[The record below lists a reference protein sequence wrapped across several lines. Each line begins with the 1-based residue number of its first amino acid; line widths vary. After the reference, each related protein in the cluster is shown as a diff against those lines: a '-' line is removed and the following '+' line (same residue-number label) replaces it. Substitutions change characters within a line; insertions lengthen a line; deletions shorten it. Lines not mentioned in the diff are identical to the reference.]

1 MAIPNPN
8 RRSPRFWV
16 DLFNSFRLTWRLLRD
31 QQVPFAAK
39 LVPLGVVAYILSPI
53 DLVPDVVLGLGQ
65 LDDLALLLL
74 GVQVFIAVV
83 PRAIVQR
90 HRDALEGV
98 IPPPGSR
105 SESGSQASKE
115 IIDG

>member
-1 MAIPNPN
+1 MTIPTPN

-31 QQVPFAAK
+31 RQVPLAAK
-39 LVPLGVVAYILSPI
+39 LVPLGIGAYILSPI
-53 DLVPDVVLGLGQ
+53 DFIPDVILGLGQ
-65 LDDLALLLL
+65 VDDLALLLL
-74 GVQVFIAVV
+74 GVQVFIAIV

-90 HRDALEGV
+90 HRDVMDGV
-98 IPPPGSR
+98 APRPDST
-105 SESGSQASKE
+105 SQASKE

>member
-1 MAIPNPN
+1 MTTPTPN

-31 QQVPFAAK
+31 RQVPFAAK
-39 LVPLGVVAYILSPI
+39 LVPLGMVAYILFPI
-53 DLVPDVVLGLGQ
+53 DFIPDIWWGPGQ

-74 GVQVFIAVV
+74 GVQIFIALV
-83 PRAIVQR
+83 PRGIVQR
-90 HRDALEGV
+90 HRDAMGGV
-98 IPPPGSR
+98 APQPG
-105 SESGSQASKE
+105 GASQASKE

>member
-1 MAIPNPN
+1 MTIPTPN

-31 QQVPFAAK
+31 RQVPFAAK
-39 LVPLGVVAYILSPI
+39 LVPLGLVAYILFPI
-53 DLVPDVVLGLGQ
+53 DFIPDIWFGVGQ

-83 PRAIVQR
+83 PKAIVQR
-90 HRDALEGV
+90 HRDAMDGV
-98 IPPPGSR
+98 GPKPGS
-105 SESGSQASKE
+105 SQASKE

>member
-8 RRSPRFWV
+8 RRSPRFWI

-39 LVPLGVVAYILSPI
+39 LIPLGVAAYILSPI
-53 DLVPDVVLGLGQ
+53 DFLPDAILGLGQ

-74 GVQVFIAVV
+74 GVQVFIAIV
-83 PRAIVQR
+83 PRAIAQR
-90 HRDALEGV
+90 HRDAIEGV
-98 IPPPGSR
+98 VPPH
-105 SESGSQASKE
+105 SGSQASKE

>member
-1 MAIPNPN
+1 MTIN

-16 DLFNSFRLTWRLLRD
+16 DLFNSFRLAWRLLRD

-39 LVPLGVVAYILSPI
+39 LVPLGVAAYILSPI
-53 DLVPDVVLGLGQ
+53 DFIPDAILGLGQ
-65 LDDLALLLL
+65 LDDLAVILL
-74 GVQVFIAVV
+74 GVQVFIAIV

-90 HRDALEGV
+90 HRDAIEGV
-98 IPPPGSR
+98 VPPPGSR
-105 SESGSQASKE
+105 SDPGSQASKE

>member
-1 MAIPNPN
+1 MTIPSPN

-39 LVPLGVVAYILSPI
+39 LVPLSVVAYVLSPI
-53 DLVPDVVLGLGQ
+53 DLVPDVILGVGQ
-65 LDDLALLLL
+65 LDDLALILL
-74 GVQVFIAVV
+74 GVQIFIAVV

-90 HRDALEGV
+90 HRAAIEGM

-105 SESGSQASKE
+105 SDSGSQASKE

>member
-1 MAIPNPN
+1 MTIPTPN

-31 QQVPFAAK
+31 RQVPLAAK
-39 LVPLGVVAYILSPI
+39 LVPLGIGAYILSPI
-53 DLVPDVVLGLGQ
+53 DFIPDIWFGVGQ
-65 LDDLALLLL
+65 VDDLALLLL

-83 PRAIVQR
+83 PHGIVQR
-90 HRDALEGV
+90 HRDAMDGV
-98 IPPPGSR
+98 APKPGA
-105 SESGSQASKE
+105 SQASKE